1 MVKLRQIK
9 SRFLIIFLL
18 ATLGAS
24 AINSTYIVKAESNTK
39 TSESVKKNSKNSKG
53 KRSNKEE
60 IKKSK
65 SKADSFGGTG
75 NSSETSLGGFPNGG
89 GGVGSTPTPNKSLLP
104 EEKKKNYVEDNRR
117 RKTDAVIFLSDDD
130 ATKGIMSSIEKKA
143 NELAPRGQYIL
154 VYSSDGL
161 FSFSNKIYGEL
172 PKEDKRKFMER
183 AIKSIKESELPSRI
197 KVRAVN
203 FVSEQDSKIAND
215 IKILSSDT
223 SEELEAGYAM
233 FKPFASP
240 ISSFLGFISIVALVF
255 LSASFVT
262 DIAYMSNGL
271 VRTFLDRDDS
281 AKPKF
286 VTSYAVE
293 AVQEVDGILMGRGY
307 SSYYWAYMRAR
318 AVPAI
323 ISLALI
329 GYLISGQIY
338 DIMTFVFRV
347 LDEFRKGV
355 SR

>member
-1 MVKLRQIK
+1 MV
-9 SRFLIIFLL
+9 FLL
-18 ATLGAS
+18 ATVGAS
-24 AINSTYIVKAESNTK
+24 VINSTYTVRAEGNTK
-39 TSESVKKNSKNSKG
+39 TTESTKNKTENSNG

-60 IKKSK
+60 IKKAKSK
-65 SKADSFGGTG
+65 SEGSESKETSSDS
-75 NSSETSLGGFPNGG
+75 SSLGGFPSGG
-89 GGVGSTPTPNKSLLP
+89 IGSTPNKSLLP
-104 EEKKKNYVEDNRR
+104 EEKKKNYVEDSRR

-154 VYSSDGL
+154 VYSADGL
-161 FSFSNKIYGEL
+161 LSFSNKIYGEL

-183 AIKSIKESELPSRI
+183 AIKSLKESELPSRI

-223 SEELEAGYAM
+223 SEELESGYAM

-240 ISSFLGFISIVALVF
+240 ISSFLGFIAIVALVF

-271 VRTFLDRDDS
+271 VRTFLDKDDS

-323 ISLALI
+323 ISLALL

-338 DIMTFVFRV
+338 DIMTFIFRV